1 MQLPSFIGTCDS
13 CKTPV
18 SQAQVCWA
26 VSGLFQTWPKFAFTS
41 RLLWLGS
48 TQWMSLHRVSSLEAL
63 SCAAGSAS
71 PLATAAL
78 SWGARRSPLS
88 EGMLQHTQASQ
99 CQCVGRRED
108 ATHERVMTTPTQL
121 WQNVLDTLLWQ
132 PKSISGDCG
141 FPLKEWWAHT
151 SSRRGV
157 SPLPLYPFSHRVKV
171 CSHWNL
177 SSFSERD
184 ILNPTGD
191 TESEQIQL
199 IPLCQLVTAHPA
211 AVNAQ

>member
-1 MQLPSFIGTCDS
+1 MQNPSLSSLSGLLS
-13 CKTPV
+13 CFRPFPNL
-18 SQAQVCWA
+18 AQVCLYKQTA
-26 VSGLFQTWPKFAFTS
+26 VAGKHAVDVTA
-41 RLLWLGS
+41 
-48 TQWMSLHRVSSLEAL
+48 
-63 SCAAGSAS
+63 SCLITAS
-71 PLATAAL
+71 P
-78 SWGARRSPLS
+78 SWRLCPVQRVQHRPWPLLPWAGAPVTPLWARGCCS
-88 EGMLQHTQASQ
+88 TPQASQ
-99 CQCVGRRED
+99 CRCVGRRED

-121 WQNVLDTLLWQ
+121 WHNVLDTLLWQ